1 MLSPFAGAIAM
12 TQTACPRVSVITPTL
27 NRERWMPG
35 LYHVFDAQTYP
46 DKELLVQDDSPASS
60 RFFAALDDPR
70 VTYLHS
76 EVALTIG
83 EKRNRLV
90 ERATGEIIVCFDDDD
105 FYAAH
110 YLDTMVRLLQGHDAV
125 KLGAWF
131 VHDGRDQSLYYWDTA
146 TLSDIHFLVA
156 PDRVAPVRGSS
167 APADFVRR
175 NLNGYGFSLAF
186 WKRCFGKARYPAENH
201 GEDLAFVLRLQ
212 DEARS
217 IRYARDES
225 GMVLHILHAANTSTI
240 LPQYRLP
247 GFMLDAFF
255 PGFKAYLDVVGSDRA
270 QS

>member
-1 MLSPFAGAIAM
+1 MLSAFAGAAAM
-12 TQTACPRVSVITPTL
+12 THTARPRVSVITPTL

-35 LYHVFDAQTYP
+35 LHHVFDAQTYP
-46 DKELLVQDDSPASS
+46 EKELLVLDDSASPS
-60 RFFAALDDPR
+60 RYFGALDDPR

-76 EVALTIG
+76 AAALTIG

-90 ERATGEIIVCFDDDD
+90 ERATGEIVVCFDDDD

-110 YLDTMVRLLQGHDAV
+110 YLDTVVGLLEGYDAV

-131 VHDGRDQSLYYWDTA
+131 VYAERDRSLYYWDTA

-156 PDRVAPVRGSS
+156 PDRVSPVRGSS
-167 APADFVRR
+167 APADFVHK

-186 WKRCFGKARYPAENH
+186 RKRCFGTARYPADNH
-201 GEDLAFVLRLQ
+201 GEDLAFVLRLR

-225 GMVLHILHAANTSTI
+225 GMVLHVLHAGNTSTI

-247 GFMLDAFF
+247 GFMLGAFF
-255 PGFKAYLDVVGSDRA
+255 PGLAAYFDAIGRA
-270 QS
+270 AA

>member
-1 MLSPFAGAIAM
+1 MLSAFAGAAAM
-12 TQTACPRVSVITPTL
+12 THTARPRVSVITPTL

-35 LYHVFDAQTYP
+35 LFHVFDAQTYP
-46 DKELLVQDDSPASS
+46 EKELLVLDDSTTAS
-60 RFFAALDDPR
+60 RFFGALDDPR
-70 VTYLHS
+70 VVYLHS
-76 EVALTIG
+76 DVALTIG

-90 ERATGEIIVCFDDDD
+90 ERATGEIVVCFDDDD

-110 YLDTMVRLLQGHDAV
+110 YLDTVVRLLQGHDAV

-131 VHDGRDQSLYYWDTA
+131 VYAERDRSLYYWDTA

-156 PDRVAPVRGSS
+156 PDRISPVRGSS
-167 APADFVRR
+167 APADFVHK

-186 WKRCFGKARYPAENH
+186 WKRCFGTARYPAENH
-201 GEDLAFVLRLQ
+201 GEDLGFVLRLR

-225 GMVLHILHAANTSTI
+225 GMVLHILHSGNTSSI

-247 GFMLDAFF
+247 GFMLGTFF
-255 PGFKAYLDVVGSDRA
+255 PGLGAYFDAVGRGSA
-270 QS
+270 

>member
-1 MLSPFAGAIAM
+1 
-12 TQTACPRVSVITPTL
+12 
-27 NRERWMPG
+27 MPG

-46 DKELLVQDDSPASS
+46 DKELLVLDDSPAAS

-76 EVALTIG
+76 DVALTIG

-90 ERATGEIIVCFDDDD
+90 ERATGEIVACFDDDD

-110 YLDTMVRLLQGHDAV
+110 YLDTVVQLLEGHDAV

-131 VHDGRDQSLYYWDTA
+131 VYAERDKSLYYWDTA

-156 PDRVAPVRGSS
+156 PDRVAPVKGSS
-167 APADFVRR
+167 APSDFVRR

-186 WKRCFGKARYPAENH
+186 RTRCFGTARYPAENH
-201 GEDLAFVLRLQ
+201 GEDFVFVLRLL
-212 DEARS
+212 DEAKS

-225 GMVLHILHAANTSTI
+225 GIVLHILHAANTSTI

-247 GFMLDAFF
+247 GFMLDTFF
-255 PGFKAYLDVVGSDRA
+255 PGLKAYLDVVGSGLA
-270 QS
+270 